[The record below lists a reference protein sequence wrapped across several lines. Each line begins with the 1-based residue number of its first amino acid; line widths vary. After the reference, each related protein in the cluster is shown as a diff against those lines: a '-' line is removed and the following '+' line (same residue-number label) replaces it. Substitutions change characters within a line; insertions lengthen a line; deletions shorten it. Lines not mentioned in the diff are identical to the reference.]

1 MSTLYGSLQNGGG
14 VDRFF
19 QNTKL
24 SDVLLFTNS
33 QNNNIVI
40 GNYYTGQS
48 NNAALYISSNAV
60 GINKV
65 PTGCSN
71 NVLDV
76 GGNVN
81 IDFGYDLNAPAINA
95 SNISVGSN
103 MNLNSNGF
111 ITTNNSVAS
120 KLPFR
125 RLLEN
130 LIGLQ
135 VMSIDANKLEVQLYG
150 NIRSRL
156 LNGMLLLIK
165 GLTYVIRTAVY
176 DSITFNT
183 VVTLI
188 DYYNPAT
195 TTYNFIVGEYIN
207 ANLYEEITDSSTS
220 SSSFIVGTVNTF
232 SFSSD
237 NVSVDATVTIKDS
250 SIVQYLEAN
259 TIAVIE
265 SSTTTFKYMFWILSA
280 NFDVNTNILMI
291 RFRSI
296 DNASNIVSAISPFL
310 TTTGL
315 LYIFPVQAYVDSF
328 TITETNLRFA
338 RYVTA
343 NSEYSV
349 AFRSNTLLKDWA
361 NNSDN
366 RLSAILSITLSFT
379 GSSYPVNYYY
389 IESAQQNL
397 VVNLRNISV
406 LPLSGDTNIMYTLI
420 GKPIQIQSVTQV
432 NSYRLRYTLLFN
444 QTNNDVLQ
452 KLKEYEGYNVFI
464 IDTWYT
470 GVWLVNTVDLCNY
483 TLDISLQDV
492 TVTIDSR
499 ALNPRTVFTIPYKM
513 LNLTKIVNNV
523 ATGHIPY
530 KLAVGSRVVN
540 PNDTVT
546 IAGNLSLTNTLRWY
560 GENCYSFYPCMSNVS
575 SNSFFQAYDANTNT
589 FNINNQI
596 AITTDNIYFNTDT
609 MYNSTVTALEFR
621 SPSDISLK
629 TEITDSDSHDDLM
642 KLLKL
647 QVKDFKYKGSSERSK
662 GVIAQEIE
670 EVIPE
675 AVSTKF
681 GVVPNICV
689 WTLLMSENSCQTL
702 PEILEEVS
710 IGCVIRL
717 IYEKKAYDVMIS
729 SIDHKEIRFTPKIEL
744 LNKASEQSIFV
755 YGARSDYKVVNYDYL
770 FCMCMNAI
778 KALHEIK

>member
-14 VDRFF
+14 VNRFF

-24 SDVLLFTNS
+24 NDVLLFTN
-33 QNNNIVI
+33 QNNNIVL
-40 GNYYTGQS
+40 GNYYNGQS
-48 NNAALYISSNAV
+48 NNAGLYISSNSI
-60 GINKV
+60 GINKL
-65 PTGCSN
+65 PTIPSSN
-71 NVLDV
+71 ALDV

-81 IDFGYDLNAPAINA
+81 IDFGYTLNAPNINS
-95 SNISVGSN
+95 SNINIGSN
-103 MNLNSNGF
+103 INVNSNGF

-130 LIGLQ
+130 LLGLQ
-135 VMSIDANKLEVQLYG
+135 VISINTNKLEVQLYG
-150 NIRSRL
+150 NIRTKL
-156 LNGMLLLIK
+156 LNGMLLMIK
-165 GLTYVIRTAVY
+165 GLTYVIRTSVY

-183 VVTLI
+183 VLTLV

-195 TTYNFIVGEYIN
+195 TTYNFTVGEYIN
-207 ANLYEEITDSSTS
+207 PNLYEEITDSSTS

-232 SFSSD
+232 SFTSD
-237 NVSVDATVTIKDS
+237 NVSVDTTLTIKDT
-250 SIVQYLEAN
+250 SIVQYLEPN
-259 TIAVIE
+259 TIVVIE
-265 SSTTTFKYMFWILSA
+265 SSTTTFKYMFWITSA
-280 NFDVNTNILMI
+280 NFNVNTNILSI

-296 DNASNIVSAISPFL
+296 DNASDIVSSISPFL

-315 LYIFPVQAYVDSF
+315 LYIFPVQASVDTF

-343 NSEYSV
+343 NSEYSI
-349 AFRSNTLLKDWA
+349 AFRTDTLLKQWA

-366 RLSAILSITLSFT
+366 RLSSILSITVSFT
-379 GSSYPVNYYY
+379 GGVYPVNYYY
-389 IESAQQNL
+389 IEGAQQNL
-397 VVNLRNISV
+397 VVNLRNIDV
-406 LPLSGDTNIMYTLI
+406 LPLTGDTNITYTLI

-432 NSYRLRYTLLFN
+432 NAYRLRYTLTFN
-444 QTNNDVLQ
+444 QTNNDMLQ
-452 KLKEYEGYNVFI
+452 KLKSYEEYNIFI
-464 IDTWYT
+464 IDSWYT
-470 GVWLVNTVDLCNY
+470 GVWLVNSVDICNY
-483 TLDISLQDV
+483 ILDISIQDSGV
-492 TVTIDSR
+492 SIDPR
-499 ALNPRTVFTIPYKM
+499 ALNPRTLFTIPYKM

-523 ATGHIPY
+523 ATGYIPY
-530 KLAVGSRVVN
+530 KLAVGSRIVN
-540 PNDTVT
+540 PEDTVT
-546 IAGNLSLTNTLRWY
+546 IAGNVSLTNTLRWY
-560 GENCYSFYPCMSNVS
+560 GENYYSFYPCMSNVS
-575 SNSFFQAYDANTNT
+575 SNSFFQSYDANTNT

-596 AITTDNIYFNTDT
+596 AITNDNIYFNTDA

-647 QVKDFKYKGSSERSK
+647 QVKDFKYKGNNEKSK

-670 EVIPE
+670 TIIPE

-681 GVVPNICV
+681 GVVPNLCV
-689 WTLLMSENSCQTL
+689 WTLLLGENSCRTL

-717 IYEKKAYDVMIS
+717 IYGKKSHDVMIT
-729 SIDHKEIRFTPKIEL
+729 SIDHKEIRFTPKIDII
-744 LNKASEQSIFV
+744 NSDKEQKVFV

-778 KALHEIK
+778 KALHKIK